1 MNKPIFSIII
11 SLSLL
16 LSVSCVGER
25 PLMTQVVEDPFTDA
39 VVNATVDSLYSVMTD
54 GEKLA
59 QLKGFR
65 QQELYV
71 DGKIS
76 IEKCRELLPDGI
88 GHISQF
94 AVMLDQDPN
103 ELRDNVKFIQ
113 DYLINETPS
122 GIPAIFHEEA
132 VLGFCTKGAT
142 TYPQQINMA
151 ASWNTD
157 LMELKT
163 QYTAE
168 SMREA
173 GATMALSPNV
183 DVVRTAKFNRGEEA
197 YGEDGYLTSMMGY
210 AFVKGLQGEKLET
223 GVASCAKHYLGY
235 GGGSDNGEKVRYE
248 EIMMPY
254 EVLVRMAGCK
264 TVMTA
269 YHQVD
274 DVYCVFNKNIIEE
287 RLRGYMGFDGL
298 LISDYGAISQKGTNY
313 AERAANALNA
323 GCDLELSTG
332 VCFPSI
338 PEAIEMGL
346 LTEERVE
353 QAVKRNLAMKVRLG
367 LIGNGKKLYEEGDL
381 DFNPKKSQ
389 DLAYTLGTQSVV
401 LLKNDGILP
410 LDNKKYED
418 IALVGPNAHS
428 PWSMLGDYTYQVMHI
443 YHRCEEIDFT
453 SPQVNTLKES
463 MDQRL
468 GNDFNIA
475 YERACDWSMSNED
488 VDTKELG
495 DPNFIKSKMLRVKAK
510 LRQMSTEKTNWGRAF
525 KIAEGSD
532 VIVAAVGENLTL
544 CGEGR
549 GRKGIRLPGEQER
562 LVEAMIDTGRP
573 VILIMFGGR
582 TCVLSDKIVDG
593 AAAIIQAWYPGQE
606 GGNAISD
613 ILTGKVNPS
622 GKLCMTYP
630 NEEYDENICY
640 NEGDVIQDKVEYP
653 FGYGLSYTTYDYSDI
668 KMPSSCDLRGGEFE
682 ISCTITN
689 SGKRSGDEV
698 VQLYVSPN
706 DPTMP
711 LRPIQLKGFSRV
723 SLKAGE
729 SKQVIFKVSPRL
741 MAYYNCDD
749 AKWELDPGRY
759 IFKIGASSADIRL
772 SAPINFEG
780 KKLITDTRDVYF
792 SEVK

>member
-1 MNKPIFSIII
+1 MNIRLFVT
-11 SLSLL
+11 SLSLVL
-16 LSVSCVGER
+16 CVSCACEQ
-25 PLMTQVVEDPFTDA
+25 PLATQVVNDPFT
-39 VVNATVDSLYSVMTD
+39 NAEVDHIVDSLYNRMTD
-54 GEKLA
+54 KERLA

-94 AVMLDQDPN
+94 AVMLDQEPN

-113 DYLINETPS
+113 DYLVNETPS

-151 ASWNTD
+151 ATWNTE

-168 SMREA
+168 TMREA

-223 GVASCAKHYLGY
+223 GIAACAKHYLGY
-235 GGGSDNGEKVRYE
+235 GGGSDNNEKVRYE

-274 DVYCVFNKNIIEE
+274 SIYCVFNRNIIEE

-298 LISDYGAISQKGTNY
+298 LISDYGAISQRGTNY

-332 VCFPSI
+332 ICFPYI
-338 PEAIEMGL
+338 PEAVEQGL
-346 LTEERVE
+346 LSKERVE

-367 LIGNGKKLYEEGDL
+367 LIGKGKKLYEEGDL
-381 DFNPKKSQ
+381 DFDPKKSQ
-389 DLAYTLGTQSVV
+389 DLAYTLASQSVV
-401 LLKNDGILP
+401 LLKNNGVLP
-410 LDNKKYED
+410 LAEGKYKNM
-418 IALVGPNAHS
+418 ALIGPNAHS
-428 PWSMLGDYTYQVMHI
+428 PWSMLGDYTYQVMHLF
-443 YHRCEEIDFT
+443 HRCKEIDFT

-463 MDQRL
+463 MDQRMFK
-468 GNDFNIA
+468 GVDIE
-475 YERACDWSMSNED
+475 YERGCDWSMSREELDSN
-488 VDTKELG
+488 ELG
-495 DPNFIKSKMLRVKAK
+495 DPNFIKVKMVRAKAK
-510 LRQMSTEKTNWGRAF
+510 LQQMSTEKTDWDRAF
-525 KIAEGSD
+525 RIANESD
-532 VIVAAVGENLTL
+532 IIVAAVGENLTL

-549 GRKGIRLPGEQER
+549 WRKGIRLPGVQEQ
-562 LVEAMIDTGRP
+562 LVEELIETGKP

-582 TCVLSDKIVDG
+582 TCVLSDKIIDG

-606 GGNAISD
+606 GGNAIAD

-622 GKLCMTYP
+622 AKLCMTYP
-630 NEEYDENICY
+630 NEEYAENICY
-640 NEGDVIQDKVEYP
+640 NEGDLIKEKVEYP
-653 FGYGLSYTTYDYSDI
+653 FGYGLSYTTYEYSDI
-668 KMPSSCDLRGGEFE
+668 KLPTSCDLRGEAFE
-682 ISCTITN
+682 VSCTVTN
-689 SGKRSGDEV
+689 SGKRAGDEV
-698 VQLYVSPN
+698 VQLYVSPK
-706 DPTMP
+706 DSSMP

-723 SLKAGE
+723 SLEAGE
-729 SKQVIFKVSPRL
+729 SKEVTFRVSPRL
-741 MAYYNCDD
+741 MSYYDCDS
-749 AKWELDPGRY
+749 AMWELAPGDY
-759 IFKIGASSADIRL
+759 IFKVGASSTDIKL
-772 SAPINFEG
+772 TAPIKFVGE
-780 KKLITDTRDVYF
+780 KLITPTRDVYF

>member
-1 MNKPIFSIII
+1 MRRNI
-11 SLSLL
+11 LSLAML
-16 LSVSCVGER
+16 LCVSCVSQ
-25 PLMTQVVEDPFTDA
+25 PLTTQVVVDPFTNDE
-39 VVNATVDSLYSVMTD
+39 VNATVDSLYNIMTD

-59 QLKGFR
+59 QLQGFR

-76 IEKCRELLPDGI
+76 IEKCRELLPNGI

-151 ASWNTD
+151 ATWNTE

-168 SMREA
+168 SMRDA

-197 YGEDGYLTSMMGY
+197 YGEDGYLTSSMGY
-210 AFVKGLQGEKLET
+210 AFVKGLQGEGLES
-223 GVASCAKHYLGY
+223 GIASCAKHYLGY
-235 GGGSDNGEKVRYE
+235 GGGSDNNEKVRYE

-269 YHQVD
+269 YHEVD
-274 DVYCVFNKNIIEE
+274 GTYCVFNRNIIEE
-287 RLRGYMGFDGL
+287 RLREYMGFDGL
-298 LISDYGAISQKGTNY
+298 LISDYGAISQKGTNL

-367 LIGNGKKLYEEGDL
+367 LIGKDKKLYEEGDL

-389 DLAYTLGTQSVV
+389 DLAYTLGSQSVV

-410 LDNKKYED
+410 LDSEKIAD

-443 YHRCEEIDFT
+443 YHRSGNIDFT

-463 MDQRL
+463 MEQRM
-468 GNDFNIA
+468 GNFNVE
-475 YERACDWSMSNED
+475 YERGCDWSMSNEE
-488 VDTKELG
+488 VDNKELG
-495 DPNFIKSKMLRVKAK
+495 DPNFIASKMLRVKAV
-510 LRQMSTEKTNWGRAF
+510 LQQRSTEKTNWGRAF
-525 KIAEGSD
+525 SIAEGSD

-562 LVEAMIDTGRP
+562 LVEEMIETGKP
-573 VILIMFGGR
+573 VVLIIFGGR

-606 GGNAISD
+606 GGNAIAD
-613 ILTGKVNPS
+613 ILAGRVNPS

-630 NEEYDENICY
+630 NEEYEENICY
-640 NEGDVIQDKVEYP
+640 NEGDVIKDKVEYE
-653 FGYGLSYTTYDYSDI
+653 FGYGLSYTTYEYSDI
-668 KMPSSCDLRGGEFE
+668 EMPSSCAVNGADFE
-682 ISCTITN
+682 ISCRVTN
-689 SGKRSGDEV
+689 SGEMAGDEV
-698 VQLYVSPN
+698 VQLYVSP
-706 DPTMP
+706 DDASMP
-711 LRPIQLKGFSRV
+711 LRPIQLKGFDRV
-723 SLKAGE
+723 SLEPEETKR
-729 SKQVIFKVSPRL
+729 VTFRVSPRL
-741 MAYYNCDD
+741 MAYYDCDS
-749 AKWELDPGRY
+749 AKWEVAPGGY
-759 IFKIGASSADIRL
+759 TFKIGASSTDIRL
-772 SAPINFEG
+772 SGSINFTGE
-780 KKLITDTRDVYF
+780 KMVTDRRDIYF
-792 SEVK
+792 SQAR

>member
-1 MNKPIFSIII
+1 MTSVA
-11 SLSLL
+11 LALL
-16 LSVSCVGER
+16 LASCGGEQPLVS
-25 PLMTQVVEDPFTDA
+25 QVVVDPFTNAEVD
-39 VVNATVDSLYSVMTD
+39 ATVDSLYNIMTD
-54 GEKLA
+54 AERLA

-65 QQELYV
+65 QQDLYV

-94 AVMLDQDPN
+94 AVMMDQSPS

-151 ASWNTD
+151 ASWNTE
-157 LMELKT
+157 LMQLKT

-173 GATMALSPNV
+173 GATMALSPNL
-183 DVVRTAKFNRGEEA
+183 DVIRTAKFNRGEEA
-197 YGEDGYLTSMMGY
+197 YGEDGYLTSAMGY
-210 AFVKGLQGEKLET
+210 AFVRGLQGERLET

-235 GGGSDNGEKVRYE
+235 GGGSENSEKVRYE

-274 DVYCVFNKNIIEE
+274 GTYCVFNRNIIEE

-338 PEAIEMGL
+338 PEAIEKGL
-346 LTEERVE
+346 LAKERVE

-367 LIGNGKKLYEEGDL
+367 LIGKGKKLYAEGDL
-381 DFNPKKSQ
+381 DFDPKKSQ
-389 DLAYTLGTQSVV
+389 DLAYTLATQSVV
-401 LLKNDGILP
+401 LLKNNGILP
-410 LDNKKYED
+410 LAANKK

-443 YHRCEEIDFT
+443 YHRCEEIDFS
-453 SPQVNTLKES
+453 SPEVKTLKES
-463 MDQRL
+463 MEQRM
-468 GNDFNIA
+468 GDKFSIA

-510 LRQMSTEKTNWGRAF
+510 LQQMSTEKTNWNRAF
-525 KIAEGSD
+525 KFAEMSD

-562 LVEAMIDTGRP
+562 LVEEMIDTGKP
-573 VILIMFGGR
+573 VVLIMFGGR
-582 TCVLSDKIVDG
+582 TCVLSDKIVNG
-593 AAAIIQAWYPGQE
+593 AAAIIQAWYPGQA
-606 GGNAISD
+606 GGDAVTD
-613 ILTGKVNPS
+613 ILTGRVNPS
-622 GKLCMTYP
+622 AKLCMTYP
-630 NEEYDENICY
+630 NEEYAENICY
-640 NEGDVIQDKVEYP
+640 NEGDAIKSKTLYP
-653 FGYGLSYTTYDYSDI
+653 FGYGLSYTTYDYSNI
-668 KMPSSCDLRGGEFE
+668 EMPKSGDLLGGEFE
-682 ISCTITN
+682 ISCTVTN
-689 SGKRSGDEV
+689 SGKMAGDEV

-706 DPTMP
+706 DPAMP
-711 LRPIQLKGFSRV
+711 LRPISLKGFARV
-723 SLKAGE
+723 SLGVGE
-729 SKQVIFKVSPRL
+729 SKRVTFKLSPRL
-741 MAYYNCDD
+741 LSYYNSDT
-749 AKWELDPGRY
+749 AKWELAAGDY
-759 IFKIGASSADIRL
+759 TFKIGASSRDMRLSSTIRL
-772 SAPINFEG
+772 SGE
-780 KKLITDTRDVYF
+780 KLITDTRDVYF
-792 SEVK
+792 SQVEIE

>member
-1 MNKPIFSIII
+1 MNNSMKSIAK
-11 SLSLL
+11 LL
-16 LSVSCVGER
+16 VLMLCVSCAGEQ
-25 PLMTQVVEDPFTDA
+25 PVATQVVDDPFTNREVD
-39 VVNATVDSLYSVMTD
+39 ATVDSLYNIMTD
-54 GEKLA
+54 GERLA
-59 QLKGFR
+59 QLMGFR

-76 IEKCRELLPDGI
+76 IERCRELLPNGI

-94 AVMLDQDPN
+94 AVMVDQDPN

-151 ASWNTD
+151 ASWNTE

-210 AFVKGLQGEKLET
+210 AFVKGLQGDGLES

-235 GGGSDNGEKVRYE
+235 GGGSESSEKVRYE

-274 DVYCVFNKNIIEE
+274 SIYCVFNRNIIEE

-298 LISDYGAISQKGTNY
+298 LISDYGAVSQKGTNY
-313 AERAANALNA
+313 AERAADALNA

-346 LTEERVE
+346 LSEERVE

-367 LIGNGKKLYEEGDL
+367 LIGKNKSLYKEGDL
-381 DFNPKKSQ
+381 DFNPKRSQ
-389 DLAYTLGTQSVV
+389 ELAYTLATQSVV
-401 LLKNDGILP
+401 LLKNNGILP
-410 LDNKKYED
+410 LIDNRYKN
-418 IALVGPNAHS
+418 IALVGPNADS

-443 YHRCEEIDFT
+443 YHQCQEIDFT
-453 SPQVNTLKES
+453 SPQVNTLRES
-463 MDQRL
+463 MEQRL
-468 GNDFNIA
+468 DSRCNIE

-495 DPNFIKSKMLRVKAK
+495 DPNFIKSKMQRVKAK
-510 LRQMSTEKTNWGRAF
+510 LKQMSTEKTDWGRAF
-525 KIAEGSD
+525 KIAERSD
-532 VIVAAVGENLTL
+532 VIIAAVGENLTL

-562 LVEAMIDTGRP
+562 LVEEMIDSGKP

-582 TCVLSDKIVDG
+582 TCVLSDKIIDG

-606 GGNAISD
+606 GGNAIAD
-613 ILTGKVNPS
+613 ILTGVVNPS
-622 GKLCMTYP
+622 AKLCMTYP
-630 NEEYDENICY
+630 NEEYNENICY
-640 NEGDVIQDKVEYP
+640 NEGDAIKDKVEYP

-668 KMPSSCDLRGGEFE
+668 AMPSSCDLRGEAFE

-689 SGKRSGDEV
+689 SGRRAGDEV
-698 VQLYVSPN
+698 VQLYLSPN
-706 DPTMP
+706 DPAMP
-711 LRPIQLKGFSRV
+711 LRPIQLKGFTRV

-729 SKQVIFKVSPRL
+729 SKRVTFVVSPRL
-741 MAYYNCDD
+741 MSYYNSDD
-749 AKWELDPGRY
+749 AKWQLDPGGY
-759 IFKIGASSADIRL
+759 TFKIGASSADIRL
-772 SAPINFEG
+772 SASIDLKG
-780 KKLITDTRDVYF
+780 SRLITDTRDIYF
-792 SEVK
+792 SEIR